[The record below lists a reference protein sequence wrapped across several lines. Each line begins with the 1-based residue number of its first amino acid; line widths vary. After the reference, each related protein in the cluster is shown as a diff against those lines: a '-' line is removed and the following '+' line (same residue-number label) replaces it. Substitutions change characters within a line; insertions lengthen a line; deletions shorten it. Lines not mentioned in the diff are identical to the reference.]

1 MLRYKMTHLLTRN
14 KRVMIIIQSLV
25 TMLQMIMV
33 VCVAIYVLPPFL
45 NNLINVFSDADKD
58 MADS

>member
-1 MLRYKMTHLLTRN
+1 MTHLLTRN

-45 NNLINVFSDADKD
+45 NNLINVFSAADKD
-58 MADS
+58 IADSLR

>member
-1 MLRYKMTHLLTRN
+1 MTHLLTRN